1 MSKLVWDK
9 VGERFYETGV
19 TMASFIRSRLAENTT
34 RGLRG
39 MV

>member
-1 MSKLVWDK
+1 MKLVWDK

-19 TMASFIRSRLAENTT
+19 IMEFFIRFRLVENTT
-34 RGLRG
+34 RVLHG